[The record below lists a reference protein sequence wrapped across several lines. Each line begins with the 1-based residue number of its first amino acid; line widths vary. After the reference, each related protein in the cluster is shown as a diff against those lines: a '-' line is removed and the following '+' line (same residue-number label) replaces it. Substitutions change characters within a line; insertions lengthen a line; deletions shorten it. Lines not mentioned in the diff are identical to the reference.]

1 MKEENEFVFEFEM
14 GGEGAALRL
23 DCATEV
29 VRTKIQRL
37 CQPKDEFNS
46 QLARAVGGRQ
56 QFGDDVVGEVEQLA
70 RRLCDLGYRVL
81 IRKTTGGGRGVACFE
96 NLRHS
101 YLVVV
106 PSEGCPKQVVVE
118 PRFKDQFV
126 IANPTRAYET
136 LLDLVPETFVGT
148 VTDLMAAV
156 DVLCKE
162 MSTSFRRMGRP
173 LPPWRRKKSLASKW
187 QPKRCQTEDVDISHA
202 KESWKPGILPET
214 RMLNEGRQSRDKIE
228 HLFVAADFDEL
239 LNSKTQANMP
249 RTIVVK
255 LTA

>member
-1 MKEENEFVFEFEM
+1 M
-14 GGEGAALRL
+14 GGG
-23 DCATEV
+23 
-29 VRTKIQRL
+29 
-37 CQPKDEFNS
+37 
-46 QLARAVGGRQ
+46 Q

-162 MSTSFRRMGRP
+162 MSTSFRRTGRP

-187 QPKRCQTEDVDISHA
+187 QPKVSHHTNLTCIFCTPQICWSVCPAYHNRCTAS
-202 KESWKPGILPET
+202 G
-214 RMLNEGRQSRDKIE
+214 LNPLMNLTDQRLDK
-228 HLFVAADFDEL
+228 
-239 LNSKTQANMP
+239 S
-249 RTIVVK
+249 
-255 LTA
+255 